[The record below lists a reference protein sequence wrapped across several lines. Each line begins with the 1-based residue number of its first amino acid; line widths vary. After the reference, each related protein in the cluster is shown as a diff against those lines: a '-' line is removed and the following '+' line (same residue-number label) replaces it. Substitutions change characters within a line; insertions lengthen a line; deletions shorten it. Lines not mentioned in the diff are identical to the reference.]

1 MRQFIRYWC
10 GRHSPKQYIAFKG
23 RRSMLQHT
31 LHRVEKLIPPERTL
45 IVVNPRHDREIKAQ
59 LSGRPQNT
67 LIFQPYNRE
76 TAPGVLLPLIY
87 ILKSDPEARVA
98 IFPSD
103 HFIWEEDQF
112 MGYVELAHKVVQRLP
127 GEIVLLGVQPEG
139 PEIEYGWIE
148 PTEPIQEEF
157 GPDVRR
163 VGRFLEKPDTESAL
177 QFFMKGYLWNTFV
190 IVTKAKTLIEAAEKH
205 LPHIW
210 SRFERMLAAIGTD
223 RELSIIEREYRD
235 MEAVTLTHGIF
246 EKNLTN
252 IAVVQVR
259 DVLWSDW
266 GSGDRVFATLE
277 RIGNRRRTVKE
288 VHHEE

>member
-1 MRQFIRYWC
+1 MQSQDSEKGQLWGIVLAAGEGTRMRQFIQYRY
-10 GRHSPKQYIAFKG
+10 RRRSPKQYIAFMGKK
-23 RRSMLQHT
+23 SMLQDT
-31 LHRVEKLIPPERTL
+31 LHRVEKLIPRERTL
-45 IVVNPRHDREIKAQ
+45 IVVNPRHGREIKAQ
-59 LSGRPQNT
+59 LSGRPRNT

-76 TAPGVLLPLIY
+76 TAPGVLLPLIH
-87 ILKSDPEARVA
+87 IVQSDPEARVA

-103 HFIWEEDQF
+103 HFIREEDQF
-112 MGYVELAHKVVQRLP
+112 MGYVEQANRVVQRLP

-246 EKNLTN
+246 EKNL
-252 IAVVQVR
+252 
-259 DVLWSDW
+259 
-266 GSGDRVFATLE
+266 
-277 RIGNRRRTVKE
+277 
-288 VHHEE
+288 